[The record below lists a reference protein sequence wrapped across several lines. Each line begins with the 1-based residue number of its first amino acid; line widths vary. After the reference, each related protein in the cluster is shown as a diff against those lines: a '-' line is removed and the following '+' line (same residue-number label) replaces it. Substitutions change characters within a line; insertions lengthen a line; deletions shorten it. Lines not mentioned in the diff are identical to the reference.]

1 MTALAAS
8 AFVWALILVPLLV
21 IWVVGLVDI
30 VRRDLSPRATFGWI
44 LIVVLLPFVGTLVYF
59 LTRKPTEKEVRD
71 AQAVASDARLADR
84 RREVGPRPPVD

>member
-30 VRRDLSPRATFGWI
+30 VRRDFSPRATFGWI

-59 LTRKPTEKEVRD
+59 LTRKPTEEEVRD